1 MTDAT
6 HQIAEGDIWQGEM
19 GEVAEMG
26 EALGVTVCPDLRRDV
41 RHGHTRTS
49 KRGMIGL
56 SSLADVIER
65 EIAPR
70 LKLRRRAAN
79 VEVCRIRT
87 IEPANESVV
96 ALAEFVLHGDIAT
109 ARVFVERKHSEGASL
124 ESLYIDLLTPAARYL
139 GDLWTDDRCDFT
151 AVTFG
156 MGHLQQLLRE
166 LSPMFQS
173 EFHQTQASDRILLAP
188 APGDQHTFGLSM
200 VAEFFRRAG
209 WDVWGG
215 PLSCAADLF
224 SIVRSD
230 WFDLVGLS
238 IGHEVSVDVLS
249 RTIRTIRRSS
259 RNRVIGVMVGGPLVV
274 QHPEIVVQ
282 IGADASAPDGRS
294 APINAR
300 EVVNR
305 LRRGG

>member
-6 HQIAEGDIWQGEM
+6 QIAEGDVWQEEM
-19 GEVAEMG
+19 GESLA
-26 EALGVTVCPDLRRDV
+26 VTVCPDQRRDLRRG
-41 RHGHTRTS
+41 RTGTS
-49 KRGMIGL
+49 KRGLIGL

-70 LKLRRRAAN
+70 LKLRQRTVKPGVCPVRA
-79 VEVCRIRT
+79 V
-87 IEPANESVV
+87 EPANESVV
-96 ALAEFVLHGDIAT
+96 ALAEFLLQSDAVA
-109 ARVFVERKHSEGASL
+109 ARSFVERKHSDGASL
-124 ESLYIDLLTPAARYL
+124 ESLYIDLLAPAGRYL
-139 GDLWTDDRCDFT
+139 GHLWSDDRCDFT

-173 EFHQTQASDRILLAP
+173 EFHQTQPSDRILLVST
-188 APGDQHTFGLSM
+188 PGDQHTFGLSM
-200 VAEFFRRAG
+200 VAEFLRRAG

-230 WFDLVGLS
+230 WFDAVGLS
-238 IGHEVSVDVLS
+238 IGHDVSVDVLS
-249 RTIRTIRRSS
+249 QTIRTIRRSS
-259 RNRVIGVMVGGPLVV
+259 RNRLIGVIVGGPWVL
-274 QHPEIVVQ
+274 QHPEIVVR
-282 IGADASAPDGRS
+282 IGADASAVDGRS
-294 APINAR
+294 APINAK

>member
-19 GEVAEMG
+19 GDSVA
-26 EALGVTVCPDLRRDV
+26 VCPDLRRDL
-41 RHGHTRTS
+41 RHGRAGTTR
-49 KRGMIGL
+49 RGTIGL

-70 LKLRRRAAN
+70 LKLRQRT
-79 VEVCRIRT
+79 VKPEVCCVHVV
-87 IEPANESVV
+87 EPANEIVV
-96 ALAEFVLHGDIAT
+96 ALAEFVLRSDVAA
-109 ARVFVERKHSEGASL
+109 ARNFVEAKHSEGASL
-124 ESLYIDLLTPAARYL
+124 ESLYIDLLAPAARYL
-139 GDLWTDDRCDFT
+139 GDLWADDRCDFT

-173 EFHQTQASDRILLAP
+173 EFHQTQPSDRILLAP
-188 APGDQHTFGLSM
+188 APGEQHTFGLSM
-200 VAEFFRRAG
+200 VAEFLRRAG

-230 WFDLVGLS
+230 WFDVVGLS
-238 IGHEVSVDVLS
+238 VGHEVSVDVLTQ
-249 RTIRTIRRSS
+249 TIRTIRRSS
-259 RNRVIGVMVGGPLVV
+259 RNKVIGVMVGGPWVI

-282 IGADASAPDGRS
+282 IGADGSAADARS
-294 APINAR
+294 SPVSAR
-300 EVVNR
+300 EVLSR

>member
-6 HQIAEGDIWQGEM
+6 QIADGDIWQGEM
-19 GEVAEMG
+19 GECAT
-26 EALGVTVCPDLRRDV
+26 VTVCPDLRR
-41 RHGHTRTS
+41 RHGRSGPS
-49 KRGMIGL
+49 KRASIGL

-70 LKLRRRAAN
+70 LKQRQRATNPDGFRVHA
-79 VEVCRIRT
+79 V
-87 IEPANESVV
+87 EPANDSVM
-96 ALAEFVLHGDIAT
+96 ALANFVLRSDIAS
-109 ARVFVERKHSEGASL
+109 ARSFVEQKHSEGASL
-124 ESLYIDLLTPAARYL
+124 ESLYIELLAPAARYL
-139 GDLWTDDRCDFT
+139 GDLWADDRCDFT

-173 EFHQTQASDRILLAP
+173 EFHQTQPSDRILLAP

-200 VAEFFRRAG
+200 VAEFLRRAG

-215 PLSCAADLF
+215 PLSSAADLF
-224 SIVRSD
+224 SIVGSD
-230 WFDLVGLS
+230 WFDVVGLS

-259 RNRVIGVMVGGPLVV
+259 RNKVIGVMVGGPWVL
-274 QHPEIVVQ
+274 QRPEIVVQ
-282 IGADASAPDGRS
+282 IGADSSAVDGRS
-294 APINAR
+294 APMIAR
-300 EVVNR
+300 EVLTR